1 MHLKEIT
8 MKWIIVI
15 LIILSAG
22 WMFADGLRA
31 LLLGDYVTPASGE
44 YAGQLGP
51 WADVLQAAGLEPR
64 STVIKSI
71 FVLYGVTSLI
81 AVAAFATDQSWG
93 RNFLIV
99 MAVLGLWY
107 LPIGTGTNMIALILL
122 FLFRRNH
129 AQTSTIRD
137 A

>member
-1 MHLKEIT
+1 VYFKEIA

-15 LIILSAG
+15 LIILTAG

-31 LLLGDYVTPASGE
+31 LVLGDYVTPVSGAH
-44 YAGQLGP
+44 AGELGP
-51 WADVLQAAGLEPR
+51 WASVVSAAGLEPR
-64 STVIKSI
+64 STAIKSI
-71 FVLYGVTSLI
+71 FVLYGISSFI
-81 AVAAFATDQSWG
+81 AVAGFATDQPWG

-122 FLFRRNH
+122 FLFRRKH
-129 AQTSTIRD
+129 AQTSTI
-137 A
+137 

>member
-1 MHLKEIT
+1 MYFKEIA

-15 LIILSAG
+15 LIMLSAG

-31 LLLGDYVTPASGE
+31 LVLGDYVTPSSGE
-44 YAGQLGP
+44 YAGELGP

-64 STVIKSI
+64 SVVIKTV
-71 FVLYGVTSLI
+71 FVAYGLTTLI
-81 AVAAFATDQSWG
+81 AVTGFATDQSWG
-93 RNFLIV
+93 RNFLIA

-129 AQTSTIRD
+129 AQTRTI
-137 A
+137 

>member
-1 MHLKEIT
+1 MYFKEIA

-15 LIILSAG
+15 LIMFSAG

-31 LLLGDYVTPASGE
+31 FLLGDYVTPPSGE
-44 YAGQLGP
+44 YAGELGP
-51 WADVLQAAGLEPR
+51 WADVLQAVGLEPR
-64 STVIKSI
+64 SVVIKTV
-71 FVLYGVTSLI
+71 FVAYGLTTLI
-81 AVAAFATDQSWG
+81 ATAGFATDQSWG

-122 FLFRRNH
+122 FLFRRPH
-129 AQTSTIRD
+129 VQTSTI
-137 A
+137 

>member
-1 MHLKEIT
+1 VYFKEIA
-8 MKWIIVI
+8 MKWIIVL
-15 LIILSAG
+15 LIILTAG

-31 LLLGDYVTPASGE
+31 LVLGDYVTPSSGAH
-44 YAGQLGP
+44 AGELGP
-51 WADVLQAAGLEPR
+51 WAGVLSAAGLEPR
-64 STVIKSI
+64 STVIKTI
-71 FVLYGVTSLI
+71 FVLYGVGSFI
-81 AVAAFATDQSWG
+81 AVAAFATDRPWG

-129 AQTSTIRD
+129 AQTSTT
-137 A
+137 

>member
-1 MHLKEIT
+1 
-8 MKWIIVI
+8 
-15 LIILSAG
+15 
-22 WMFADGLRA
+22 MFADGLRA
-31 LLLGDYVTPASGE
+31 FVLGDYVTPSSGE
-44 YAGQLGP
+44 YAGELGP
-51 WADVLQAAGLEPR
+51 WADVLRAVGLEPR
-64 STVIKSI
+64 SVVIKTI
-71 FVLYGVTSLI
+71 FVAYGLTTLI
-81 AVAAFATDQSWG
+81 AVTGFAINQPWA